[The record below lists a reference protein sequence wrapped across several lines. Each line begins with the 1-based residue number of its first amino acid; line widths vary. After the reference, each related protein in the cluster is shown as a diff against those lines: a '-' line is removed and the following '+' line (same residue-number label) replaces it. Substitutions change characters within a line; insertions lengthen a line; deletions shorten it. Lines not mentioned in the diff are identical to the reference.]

1 MPKVAFKTLG
11 CRLNQ
16 AETDKMAED
25 LMGLG
30 FSVVAEDERPDVV
43 IVNTCT
49 VTQEASRGS
58 RKMAR
63 GATEKN
69 PESLVV
75 VAGCYA
81 VAEPDEAASINGVG
95 MVVTNDQKE
104 TIADLLAEKMGISR
118 RPLLQIGR
126 LPSTGPSPG
135 LDRTRV
141 NLKVQTG
148 CDEFCSFC
156 IIPYTRGALRSYPLE
171 KLLSEAR
178 RKVEEGARELVLTG
192 VHLGKYGWDQ
202 GAPDDGL
209 VALLEGLLE
218 IDELARLR
226 LSSILSRHLTPR
238 IVGIIASEP
247 RVCRHLHVPLQS
259 GDDEVLER
267 MNRPYRIG
275 DYLEAIDRVCSSVP
289 EVGITTDVIVGFPGE
304 TEEQFTR
311 TLHVVE
317 RVGYLK
323 LHVFRYS
330 PRPGTPSASF
340 SLQVPEEEK
349 KRRSKEAIAAGN
361 RLRIA
366 FHRRGVG
373 REAEVLVEEAFDGGS
388 LVGHT
393 DNFVKVRF
401 CGPKSLV
408 GRLARV
414 RVEEASVESVSGSLV
429 GEIPWEAAE
438 PRS

>member
-49 VTQEASRGS
+49 VTQEASRSS

-156 IIPYTRGALRSYPLE
+156 IIPYT
-171 KLLSEAR
+171 
-178 RKVEEGARELVLTG
+178 
-192 VHLGKYGWDQ
+192 
-202 GAPDDGL
+202 GAPFVL
-209 VALLEGLLE
+209 
-218 IDELARLR
+218 
-226 LSSILSRHLTPR
+226 ILSR
-238 IVGIIASEP
+238 
-247 RVCRHLHVPLQS
+247 
-259 GDDEVLER
+259 
-267 MNRPYRIG
+267 
-275 DYLEAIDRVCSSVP
+275 SS
-289 EVGITTDVIVGFPGE
+289 
-304 TEEQFTR
+304 
-311 TLHVVE
+311 
-317 RVGYLK
+317 
-323 LHVFRYS
+323 S
-330 PRPGTPSASF
+330 PKP
-340 SLQVPEEEK
+340 
-349 KRRSKEAIAAGN
+349 AA
-361 RLRIA
+361 RW
-366 FHRRGVG
+366 RRG
-373 REAEVLVEEAFDGGS
+373 RGS
-388 LVGHT
+388 W
-393 DNFVKVRF
+393 
-401 CGPKSLV
+401 CSP
-408 GRLARV
+408 
-414 RVEEASVESVSGSLV
+414 ASISESTAGTRALPTTAS
-429 GEIPWEAAE
+429 
-438 PRS
+438 